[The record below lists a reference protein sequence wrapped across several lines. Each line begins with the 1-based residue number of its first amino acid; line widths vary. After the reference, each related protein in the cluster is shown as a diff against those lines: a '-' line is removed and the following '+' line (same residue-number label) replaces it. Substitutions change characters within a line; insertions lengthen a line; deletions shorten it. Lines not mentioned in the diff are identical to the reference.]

1 MLAPETRTGAA
12 TGTRNAD
19 PKPLCPPQNK
29 RIPTQVPRSP
39 ARDGTGGTQKR
50 LTTRASPQRQFWTCC
65 DLADIYFHLKI
76 LKKLTKMQLQ
86 INTHWA
92 LINSINAKNILN
104 FSYLAYLDPPVSQK
118 DETWLHKIAKI

>member
-1 MLAPETRTGAA
+1 
-12 TGTRNAD
+12 
-19 PKPLCPPQNK
+19 
-29 RIPTQVPRSP
+29 
-39 ARDGTGGTQKR
+39 
-50 LTTRASPQRQFWTCC
+50 
-65 DLADIYFHLKI
+65 
-76 LKKLTKMQLQ
+76 MQLQ